1 MTISVIRVKMGEK
14 IRFCTELL
22 CLCHFWALLSVF
34 VLILVHF
41 VGFVLGILGSF
52 WGFFGLFWGF
62 GVNFGSLGDFWLSFV
77 VVLMGFDGCFG
88 GFVVAVLMVVDL

>member
-1 MTISVIRVKMGEK
+1 MGEK

-22 CLCHFWALLSVF
+22 CLRHFWAFLSVF

-62 GVNFGSLGDFWLSFV
+62 VFEMRSICIIAWFSV
-77 VVLMGFDGCFG
+77 RVY
-88 GFVVAVLMVVDL
+88 